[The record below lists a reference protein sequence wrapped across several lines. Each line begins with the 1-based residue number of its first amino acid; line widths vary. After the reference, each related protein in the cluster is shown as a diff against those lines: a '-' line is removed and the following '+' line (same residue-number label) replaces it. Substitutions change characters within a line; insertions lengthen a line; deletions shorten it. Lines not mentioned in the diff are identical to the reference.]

1 MMMMLRDDLVLE
13 LFDDP
18 RTPPAWIEGI
28 DVNNKEYSFCDVH
41 GQRYEGRI
49 TTPGTLLHQARF
61 HLEAVGNP
69 DLANALDM
77 LGRASGMEKHGR
89 IENLPALVTIILM
102 PSTDGIM

>member
-28 DVNNKEYSFCDVH
+28 DVENKEYSFCDVY

-49 TTPGTLLHQARF
+49 TTSGTLLHQARF
-61 HLEAVGNP
+61 HLEAVGSP

-77 LGRASGMEKHGR
+77 LGRASGMEKSGR
-89 IENLPALVTIILM
+89 IENLAALGAIIMM
-102 PSTDGIM
+102 PSTDGFM